1 MVRFLDW
8 QGFAEVRIRSHHVMQ
23 RGTAHTTVPVHGSK
37 KLRIG
42 TLRGTLRDIDM
53 SSAEFT
59 SHWTR

>member
-42 TLRGTLRDIDM
+42 TLRGTFAI
-53 SSAEFT
+53 SI
-59 SHWTR
+59 